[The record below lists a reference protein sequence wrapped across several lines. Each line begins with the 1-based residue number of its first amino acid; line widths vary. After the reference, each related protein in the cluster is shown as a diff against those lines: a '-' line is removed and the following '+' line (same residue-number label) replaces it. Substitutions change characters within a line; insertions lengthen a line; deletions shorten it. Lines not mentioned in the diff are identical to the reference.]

1 MTEQR
6 CACNHCSCTVD
17 ANAILQDDKAYCCEA
32 CATGHRNGEPCR
44 MADCNCAEMVQP
56 KETNV
61 DNALDETFP
70 ASDPI
75 SP

>member
-1 MTEQR
+1 MSELR
-6 CACNHCSCTVD
+6 CACSECSCTVD
-17 ANAILQDDKAYCCEA
+17 AAPQNGKAYCCEA
-32 CATGHRNGEPCR
+32 CATGHRNGEACR
-44 MADCNCAEMVQP
+44 MPGCNCAQVAQP

>member
-1 MTEQR
+1 MTD
-6 CACNHCSCTVD
+6 CKCG
-17 ANAILQDDKAYCCEA
+17 EA
-32 CATGHRNGEPCR
+32 A
-44 MADCNCAEMVQP
+44 QP
-56 KETNV
+56 DENKV

>member
-1 MTEQR
+1 MSDVR
-6 CACNHCSCTVD
+6 CACNHCHCTVD
-17 ANAILQDDKAYCCEA
+17 GNTVTQGAKAYCCEA

-44 MADCNCAEMVQP
+44 MADCHCGEAEQP
-56 KETNV
+56 KETSV

>member
-1 MTEQR
+1 MNEQR
-6 CACNHCSCTVD
+6 CSCNHCSCSVD
-17 ANAILQDDKAYCCEA
+17 ANTVVQDGKAYCCEA
-32 CATGHRNGEPCR
+32 CARGHRGGEPCR
-44 MADCNCAEMVQP
+44 MAECNCGELTQP
-56 KETNV
+56 KDSSV

>member
-1 MTEQR
+1 MNERR
-6 CACNHCSCTVD
+6 CACANCSCTVD
-17 ANAILQDDKAYCCEA
+17 ENARMQNDKAYCCEA
-32 CATGHRNGEPCR
+32 CASGHRNGEPCR
-44 MADCNCAEMVQP
+44 MSDCKCGEAAQP
-56 KETNV
+56 NENKV